1 MGLWAHKKLFLIYI
15 YIHIYV
21 YIYIYIYICKFI
33 KDKEDLDLG
42 YIDDIIFIWKSKEEG
57 LKIL

>member
-1 MGLWAHKKLFLIYI
+1 MGLWAHKKLFMIYI
-15 YIHIYV
+15 YIYT
-21 YIYIYIYICKFI
+21 YICIYIYICKFI

-42 YIDDIIFIWKSKEEG
+42 YIDDIIFIWKNTEEG